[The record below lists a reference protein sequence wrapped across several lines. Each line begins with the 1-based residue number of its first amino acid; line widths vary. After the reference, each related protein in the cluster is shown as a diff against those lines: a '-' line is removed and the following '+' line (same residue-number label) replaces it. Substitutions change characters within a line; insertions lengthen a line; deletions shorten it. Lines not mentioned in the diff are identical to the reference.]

1 MAGLRLTMPDVP
13 AELDVFPL
21 TPDRFADLATLFE
34 QGGDPKWCW
43 CTYFRIRGQ
52 SWANSTP
59 TSNRAFLSNLGER
72 DPAEHPAPGLVGY
85 LDGRTVG
92 WISLGPREDY
102 DRLAYSKLLA
112 PIDDRPV
119 WSIVCFVVSRTHRR
133 KGVAA
138 GMLRAAIA
146 YARQRGARTLE
157 AYPVD
162 TAGGRIASASA
173 FHGTLSMFEA
183 ADFEVVT
190 RRQWNESTP
199 PRTIVR
205 LETLRPPKGRF
216 SESR

>member
-1 MAGLRLTMPDVP
+1 MAGMREELTV
-13 AELDVFPL
+13 LPL
-21 TPDRFADLATLFE
+21 TPDRFADLASLFE

-52 SWANSTP
+52 SWSNSTP
-59 TSNRAFLSNLGER
+59 TSNRAFLSGIAGR

-85 LDGRTVG
+85 LESQAVG

-119 WSIVCFVVSRTHRR
+119 WSIVCFVVSRHHRR

-138 GMLRAAIA
+138 GLLAAGIA
-146 YARQRGARTLE
+146 YARSRGAHILE

-162 TAGGRIASASA
+162 TGGGRISSASA
-173 FHGTLSMFEA
+173 FHGTLSMFLDAGFTVA
-183 ADFEVVT
+183 A

-199 PRTIVR
+199 PRPIVR
-205 LETLRPPKGRF
+205 LEL
-216 SESR
+216 